1 MLLVK
6 PKRLE
11 LLYKGLYFR
20 RIYDFLGLLELGI
33 NYIVRYPISQLID
46 NIFIIVNEH
55 ELRGESGSLKPVDS
69 GTIRR
74 GIYPSFV
81 LIGANAGLK
90 ESEEPVLPY
99 TDPRDIA
106 HALKLL
112 LKPILNT

>member
-1 MLLVK
+1 M
-6 PKRLE
+6 
-11 LLYKGLYFR
+11 LYKGLHFR
-20 RIYDFLGLLELGI
+20 RIYDFLGPLELGI
-33 NYIVRYPISQLID
+33 NCIVRYPISQLID
-46 NIFIIVNEH
+46 DISIIVNEH
-55 ELRGESGSLKPVDS
+55 ELRGESGRLKPVDS

-81 LIGANAGLK
+81 LIGANAGLE

-106 HALKLL
+106 HALKFL

>member
-1 MLLVK
+1 M
-6 PKRLE
+6 
-11 LLYKGLYFR
+11 
-20 RIYDFLGLLELGI
+20 
-33 NYIVRYPISQLID
+33 D
-46 NIFIIVNEH
+46 NIFIVVNEH

-90 ESEEPVLPY
+90 ESKEPVLPY

-106 HALKLL
+106 YALKLL
-112 LKPILNT
+112 LKPILNTQAVYNSSLEG